1 MAITAQ
7 DINKLRQL
15 TGVGMMDCKQALT
28 EAGGDFDKA
37 IQLLRKKGRKV
48 ATARANKATTEG
60 LVLAAVNEDASYGVI
75 IALSCETDFVANNA
89 AFRQLAQQI
98 VAAALAHKPASVE
111 ALTQLAIEGGT
122 LQEQITALIGRMGEN
137 IALNAYDTLSSEVVV
152 PYIHLGS
159 KLGVLVALRGAQ
171 GTDVIEAG
179 RDIAMQIAAM
189 NPMAVHKDGVDQ
201 AIVEQELAIAR
212 EQASHEEKPPAVL
225 EKIAQGKLHKFYQD
239 HTLLTQPFVKDNSL
253 TVAQYL
259 AKVAP
264 MLTVTSFKRIVVGK
278 PSPNY

>member
-1 MAITAQ
+1 
-7 DINKLRQL
+7 
-15 TGVGMMDCKQALT
+15 MMDCKQALT

-37 IQLLRKKGRKV
+37 IELLRKKGKKV
-48 ATARANKATTEG
+48 AAARANKPTTEG
-60 LVLAAVNEDASYGVI
+60 LVLADVNQDASYGVI
-75 IALSCETDFVANNA
+75 IALSCETDFVANNE
-89 AFRQLAQQI
+89 AFRQLAQQL
-98 VAAALAHKPASVE
+98 VAAALAHKPASIE
-111 ALTQLAIEGGT
+111 ALTQLAIAGCT

-171 GTDVIEAG
+171 GTAVIEAG
-179 RDIAMQIAAM
+179 KDIAMQIAAM
-189 NPMAVHKDGVDQ
+189 NPIAVDQDRIDQ

-212 EQASHEEKPPAVL
+212 EQARHEAKPPAVL

-278 PSPNY
+278 PARGS